1 MFICKIALKFT
12 FFVCF
17 LFVFFLFASGL
28 EPVIF
33 LLFTLH

>member
-1 MFICKIALKFT
+1 MFICKMALKFT
-12 FFVCF
+12 FFVF
-17 LFVFFLFASGL
+17 LFMFFLFASGL